1 MTYRLKNHESVSQGI
16 KRIAKE
22 QIDKAIRDLSVTD
35 ETSVDEAVHQARKRL
50 KKTRAVVRLV
60 RDRLGK
66 KLYKQENARDRDL
79 GRRLANLRDAKVQI
93 KTLDNLT
100 AHFSGVV
107 GEEAFKDIRRELQ
120 VDYRREYQRV
130 LDEGIIIS
138 VKNELKD
145 AKTQINDWKIKSSD
159 WKAVDKS
166 LKRVYH
172 RGYKGLDLAMSEP
185 TAENLHDWR
194 KRVKYLRYQLSILR
208 PIWSEIMKEWVDR
221 THDLSDYL
229 GEDHDLAVLQE
240 FVSNQPERF
249 DRQNTL
255 ESLNALID
263 RRRQQLQPQAI
274 FIGRRIYTE
283 KDKKFVKRLNN
294 YWRIWQA
301 EQIELNCGGH

>member
-1 MTYRLKNHESVSQGI
+1 MAYRLKASESVSKGI

-22 QIDKAIRDLSVTD
+22 QIDKAISDLSATD

-60 RDRLGK
+60 RDRIGK
-66 KLYKQENARDRDL
+66 DLYKQKNTRYRNI
-79 GRRLANLRDAKVQI
+79 GRKLANLRDAKVQI
-93 KTLDNLT
+93 GTLDNLT
-100 AHFSGVV
+100 ARFGDTVDT
-107 GEEAFKDIRRELQ
+107 EAFTDIRQQLQ
-120 VDYRREYQRV
+120 IDYRREYQRV
-130 LDEGIIIS
+130 LDEGIIVS

-145 AKTQINDWKIKSSD
+145 AKMQIDNWKIKSSG
-159 WKAVDKS
+159 WKAIDKS
-166 LKRVYH
+166 LKRVYK
-172 RGYKGLDLAMSEP
+172 RGYKGLDTAMSEP

-194 KRVKYLRYQLSILR
+194 KRVKYLRYHLSILR
-208 PIWSEIMKEWVDR
+208 PIWSEVMEEWVDR

-263 RRRQQLQPQAI
+263 LRRQELQPKAI

-283 KDKKFVKRLNN
+283 KDKRFVKRLNN
-294 YWRIWQA
+294 YWKIWQKERQYA
-301 EQIELNCGGH
+301 S

>member
-1 MTYRLKNHESVSQGI
+1 MAYRLKASESVFKGI
-16 KRIAKE
+16 KRIATE
-22 QIDKAIRDLSVTD
+22 QIEKAISDLSVTD
-35 ETSVDEAVHQARKRL
+35 ETVDEAVHQARKRL

-60 RDRLGK
+60 RDRLEEK
-66 KLYKQENARDRDL
+66 VYKQENARYRDI
-79 GRRLANLRDAKVQI
+79 GRKLANLRDAKVQI
-93 KTLDNLT
+93 GTLDNLT
-100 AHFSGVV
+100 AHFGNTID
-107 GEEAFKDIRRELQ
+107 EEAFTDIRRELQ

-145 AKTQINDWKIKSSD
+145 AKTQIDNWKIKSSG

-166 LKRVYH
+166 LKRVYK
-172 RGYKGLDLAMSEP
+172 RGYKGLDLAMSKP
-185 TAENLHDWR
+185 TVENLHDWR
-194 KRVKYLRYQLSILR
+194 KRVKYLRYHLSILR
-208 PIWSEIMKEWVDR
+208 PIWSEIIEEWIDR

-240 FVSNQPERF
+240 FVSNRPERF

-263 RRRQQLQPQAI
+263 LRRQELQPQAI

-283 KDKKFVKRLNN
+283 KDKRFVKRLNN
-294 YWRIWQA
+294 YWQIWQE
-301 EQIELNCGGH
+301 EQYAS